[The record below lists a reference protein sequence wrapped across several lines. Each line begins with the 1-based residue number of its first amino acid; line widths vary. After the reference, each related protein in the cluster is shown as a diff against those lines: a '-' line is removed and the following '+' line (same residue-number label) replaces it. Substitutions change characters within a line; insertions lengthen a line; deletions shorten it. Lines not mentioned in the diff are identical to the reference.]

1 MIKKIKNN
9 EINMKNALNS
19 HNYYYIKNKIIIL

>member
-19 HNYYYIKNKIIIL
+19 HNYYLLKNKIIIL